1 MLFLHLQWIKWQD
14 TEVNGKVKKVL
25 RERKGTRKELVDWI
39 RSRSANQP
47 ANQPASQPANQHLTF
62 IYVVFCDV
70 CI

>member
-1 MLFLHLQWIKWQD
+1 MLFLHLQWMKWQD

-47 ANQPASQPANQHLTF
+47 ANQPASQPASQPTF
-62 IYVVFCDV
+62 DLYLCCVL
-70 CI
+70 